1 MDSDSASSSL
11 RLRPPLRL
19 HCKAMDSDSAS
30 SSLRQRPPLRQ
41 HLRLRLCL
49 PLRPPLRLHCK
60 AMDSDSAHLLVRRY
74 LYILVHRM
82 ACSSEMVHTNLW
94 LYSFYSTQ
102 HDDRWYPRR
111 PQN

>member
-1 MDSDSASSSL
+1 MDL
-11 RLRPPLRL
+11 G
-19 HCKAMDSDSAS
+19 SAS
-30 SSLRQRPPLRQ
+30 SSLRQRPLRQ

-49 PLRPPLRLHCK
+49 PLRPPLRLHRK
-60 AMDSDSAHLLVRRY
+60 AMDLGSVHLLVRPY

-82 ACSSEMVHTNLW
+82 ACSSEMVRTNLW

>member
-1 MDSDSASSSL
+1 MDSDSVSSPLRQRREMDSDSAN
-11 RLRPPLRL
+11 
-19 HCKAMDSDSAS
+19 
-30 SSLRQRPPLRQ
+30 SSLRQRQRQ
-41 HLRLRLCL
+41 RR
-49 PLRPPLRLHCK
+49 RPPLRLHCK

-94 LYSFYSTQ
+94 LYSFDSTQ
-102 HDDRWYPRR
+102 HDGRWYPRR